1 VLLLCQN
8 EGETNMEKKI
18 TVIPAMLNQQQS
30 QHLKVAAYCRV
41 STEYDEQTLSLKS
54 QVTHFTCIIN
64 ENPDWDFAGIY
75 AEQESGTGIENRD
88 ELNRML
94 ADCEARKIN
103 LILTKSMSRFGRNNP
118 PCEPH

>member
-1 VLLLCQN
+1 
-8 EGETNMEKKI
+8 MEKKI

>member
-1 VLLLCQN
+1 MLLLCQN

-75 AEQESGTGIENRD
+75 AE
-88 ELNRML
+88 
-94 ADCEARKIN
+94 
-103 LILTKSMSRFGRNNP
+103 RNP
-118 PCEPH
+118 VPE